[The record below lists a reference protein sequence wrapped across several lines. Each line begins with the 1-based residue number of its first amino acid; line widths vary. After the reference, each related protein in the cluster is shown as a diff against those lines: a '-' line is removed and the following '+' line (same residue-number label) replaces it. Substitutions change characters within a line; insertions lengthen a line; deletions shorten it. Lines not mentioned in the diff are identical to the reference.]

1 MSMMSKNFLVSAA
14 VAAVVV
20 IAGIWLLTGSKKV
33 APSPSPTSAPPPAGG
48 LQETAS
54 PSAQVSQNVVKISS
68 SGFMPQTVTVK
79 AGESVTWV
87 NEDTASHQ
95 VKSAVHPTHQVY
107 PQLNAVDLLKAGE
120 SKSLMFPDAG
130 SFKYHD
136 HLNPSLTGTVV
147 VE

>member
-1 MSMMSKNFLVSAA
+1 MQKNFLVSAGVVA
-14 VAAVVV
+14 VIV

-33 APSPSPTSAPPPAGG
+33 APAPSPTSAPAVF
-48 LQETAS
+48 QETAT
-54 PSAQVSQNVVKISS
+54 PSTQVSQNVVTISS
-68 SGFMPQTVTVK
+68 SGFIPQTITIK

-87 NEDTASHQ
+87 NGDNSSHQ
-95 VKSAVHPTHQVY
+95 VNSAVHPTHQVY
-107 PQLNAVDLLKAGE
+107 LPLNTVGQVRAGE
-120 SKSLMFPDAG
+120 SKSLMFPDQG